1 MNDTSWLLYLGVAIA
16 SLIGAF
22 LGAFIKRI
30 GEDFAAQ
37 QSIQKL
43 TATVENIKAA
53 ISDDVWDR
61 QKQWEMRRD
70 AVFEAIRALGKFDNV
85 LLDLAHAYSLPN
97 LEREDLR
104 SNVLSKRKEAREH
117 FDSCGSRLAGARFIA
132 DMVVGE
138 ALGTAFYECTN
149 EMQSVALKVLSGD
162 AESFT
167 NSQAA
172 ISQKVN
178 AVYKSAQ
185 KELKLKST
193 G

>member
-1 MNDTSWLLYLGVAIA
+1 
-16 SLIGAF
+16 
-22 LGAFIKRI
+22 
-30 GEDFAAQ
+30 
-37 QSIQKL
+37 
-43 TATVENIKAA
+43 
-53 ISDDVWDR
+53 
-61 QKQWEMRRD
+61 
-70 AVFEAIRALGKFDNV
+70 
-85 LLDLAHAYSLPN
+85 
-97 LEREDLR
+97 
-104 SNVLSKRKEAREH
+104 
-117 FDSCGSRLAGARFIA
+117 
-132 DMVVGE
+132 MVVGE